1 MQERLLNISVLPG
14 NFAVCRLG
22 PKDPMPDW
30 VIPGLFVTVTRSA
43 DELSIICD
51 EELVPSDVVAIKGW
65 ACLKVEGPFD
75 FSEVGVV
82 ASISKILAQAKIS
95 LLSIST
101 FETDYILLEW
111 NIVEEAVA
119 ALREGGHSVTS

>member
-22 PKDPMPDW
+22 PNDPIPDW
-30 VIPGLFVTVTRSA
+30 VKPGQFVTVTRSA

-51 EELVPSDVVAIKGW
+51 EELVPTDVVAVKGW

-82 ASISKILAQAKIS
+82 ASISKILAHEKIS

-101 FETDYILLEW
+101 FETDYVLLEW
-111 NIVEEAVA
+111 NTLENAVS
-119 ALREGGHSVTS
+119 ALREVGHTVSS